1 MTEQQNATSA
11 EGAPVGSPEHA
22 FRERVE
28 KTLDSLDGLA
38 QKLSDVDRIRD
49 VLAEVVVEN
58 RQLKRDNRR
67 LSKALVTQGSDD
79 EDEGDM
85 GRLLLAAQEKVRV
98 AQQQV
103 TDLIEENTDLQSRI
117 LELEE
122 LNGSMM
128 SMYVSSYQLHATLDL
143 DEVVRV
149 IEEIVINFIGANE
162 YAVLLAE
169 ENGTFR
175 VTASKGLGAR
185 LPPTGIEARGVLAE
199 VVGSRTAYI
208 HTSMRPAREG
218 VLAAVPLS
226 MGTQTVGAVIIY
238 SLLSQKDQL
247 LRNDVELLSLLGGH
261 AASALVSSRLYAR
274 ADRKLKTLEGIIS
287 LLDEGPS

>member
-1 MTEQQNATSA
+1 MNATSS

-22 FRERVE
+22 FRERIE

-38 QKLSDVDRIRD
+38 QKLSDVDRIRE
-49 VLAEVVVEN
+49 VIAEVVVEN

-67 LSKALVTQGSDD
+67 LSKALVAQGSD
-79 EDEGDM
+79 EDDGDM
-85 GRLLLAAQEKVRV
+85 ARLLLAAQEKVRV

-103 TDLIEENTDLQSRI
+103 ADLIEESTDLQSRI

-149 IEEIVINFIGANE
+149 IEEIVINFIGAKE

-185 LPPTGIEARGVLAE
+185 LPATGIEARGVLAE
-199 VVGSRTAYI
+199 VVGSRTAYV